1 METDTPWERE
11 SRRRQELKAAL
22 ETDIVLR
29 YLSKY
34 ARARLL
40 QFMLDT
46 AAPLSAVSSL
56 VLGLGETA
64 VTDMPGEQK
73 YSLSLIFGGQLTEVR
88 DDDLPF

>member
-1 METDTPWERE
+1 METETAWERE
-11 SRRRQELKAAL
+11 SRRREELKADL

-46 AAPLSAVSSL
+46 AVPLSALSAL
-56 VLGLGETA
+56 VLGMGETA
-64 VTDMPGEQK
+64 VTEMPGAQK
-73 YSLSLIFGGQLTEVR
+73 YNLSLIFGGRLTEAR